1 MERLEESEDVIKRLG
16 LSNNEISVAERAAAL
31 IRAYRSKHRGT
42 WSGPTADTLVRDEVE
57 DVSRQIH
64 ILSLA
69 CLMERETRPESLG
82 LGVDEDSV
90 VV

>member
-1 MERLEESEDVIKRLG
+1 MERLEESDDVIKRLG
-16 LSNNEISVAERAAAL
+16 LTNNEVSVAERAAAL

-69 CLMERETRPESLG
+69 CLMERESRPLP
-82 LGVDEDSV
+82 SV
-90 VV
+90 VVGEEDSLVI

>member
-1 MERLEESEDVIKRLG
+1 MERLEESHDVIKRLG
-16 LSNNEISVAERAAAL
+16 LTNNDVAVAERAAAL

-42 WSGPTADTLVRDEVE
+42 WSGPTADTLVREEVE

-69 CLMERETRPESLG
+69 CLMERESRPLP
-82 LGVDEDSV
+82 SV
-90 VV
+90 VGEEDPLVI